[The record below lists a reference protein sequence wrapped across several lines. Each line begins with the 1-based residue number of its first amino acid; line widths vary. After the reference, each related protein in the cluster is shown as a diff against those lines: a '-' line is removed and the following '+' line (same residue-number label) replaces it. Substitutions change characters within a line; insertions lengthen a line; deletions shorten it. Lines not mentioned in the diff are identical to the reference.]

1 MKNKKFY
8 GYFSLFAILFFF
20 ANNVAGNS
28 SLEKIDQIEK
38 NETTNTKKK
47 NEIFPTTNS
56 NRIYFV
62 DGKARTVDVSK
73 NGWAVD
79 ILLKDF

>member
-20 ANNVAGNS
+20 ANSVTGNI
-28 SLEKIDQIEK
+28 SLDKKKVSQIEDIK
-38 NETTNTKKK
+38 NTKNKK
-47 NEIFPTTNS
+47 EIFPTINS

-62 DGKARTVDVSK
+62 DGKAKTVDVSK

-79 ILLKDF
+79 ILLEDI